1 MHAFSRSLARA
12 VKNARDKMNLT
23 QEQVGELVDTNTRT
37 ISSIENGKSN
47 TRMNILYPLVRVL
60 RIDPNEIFY
69 PETVADSSVKHQLRA
84 LIENCSDEEAA
95 ALLTTSESVLR
106 VLRKQNAGKIEEK
119 KEPVSPWIRGSRL
132 CVLSSG
138 SLAHYNFQLYNINFD
153 FLFALW
159 TVEREFYQY
168 CLFAHLGSRFT
179 SANRAI
185 NP

>member
-106 VLRKQNAGKIEEK
+106 ESCASKMPEELKKKRACLPFDKGKQALRSF
-119 KEPVSPWIRGSRL
+119 VWLTR
-132 CVLSSG
+132 
-138 SLAHYNFQLYNINFD
+138 SLQFSVVQH
-153 FLFALW
+153 LF
-159 TVEREFYQY
+159 
-168 CLFAHLGSRFT
+168 
-179 SANRAI
+179 
-185 NP
+185 

>member
-60 RIDPNEIFY
+60 RNDSNEIFY

-106 VLRKQNAGKIEEK
+106 VLRKQNAGKVEEK
-119 KEPVSPWIRGSRL
+119 RAGPSENFVSQIASASW
-132 CVLSSG
+132 
-138 SLAHYNFQLYNINFD
+138 
-153 FLFALW
+153 
-159 TVEREFYQY
+159 
-168 CLFAHLGSRFT
+168 T
-179 SANRAI
+179 SAGRNAVI
-185 NP
+185 IATVLVGASDSTKIGAAAAGQAA

>member
-12 VKNARDKMNLT
+12 VKNARNKMNLT
-23 QEQVGELVDTNTRT
+23 QEQVGELVETNTRT

-69 PETVADSSVKHQLRA
+69 PETVADSSVKHQLRV

-106 VLRKQNAGKIEEK
+106 VLRKRNAGKVEK

-132 CVLSSG
+132 CVFC
-138 SLAHYNFQLYNINFD
+138 LAHSLTTIFSCTTSILIS
-153 FLFALW
+153 FL
-159 TVEREFYQY
+159 
-168 CLFAHLGSRFT
+168 HLGQ
-179 SANRAI
+179 
-185 NP
+185 